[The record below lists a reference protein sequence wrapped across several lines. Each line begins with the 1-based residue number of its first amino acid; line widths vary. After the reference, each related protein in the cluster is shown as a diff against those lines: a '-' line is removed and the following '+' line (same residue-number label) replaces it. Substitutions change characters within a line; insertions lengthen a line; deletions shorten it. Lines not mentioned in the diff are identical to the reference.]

1 MWFLGRFRR
10 RAEPSRAHRLI
21 LAGTAPRGLHVRG
34 GIQLSRRAEL
44 VRLPPGL
51 MADDLLAN
59 ECPNLELLPPGVRAT
74 RISLQGCAR
83 LRAIGAGIC
92 CQELNLRRTAIDM
105 LPCDLQAWSSID
117 LQRCTRLRWLPK
129 GLQTRRLILRGC
141 TELDSLPERL
151 HVAFLDISD
160 CTQLTE
166 IPAGAAEG
174 LHRLVA
180 RNCSRLCRLPANLN
194 VTHLDV
200 SGCER
205 LSELPEGIGIKSA
218 LELAGT
224 AITSLPASLSSVWL
238 YWRGVPVDRR
248 IAFAPETITAQEILH
263 ERNVTTRRVLL
274 ERMGLTRFIAEAHGE
289 QLDAD
294 EDRGG
299 PRLLVRIPFDGED
312 DLVCVI
318 VRCPSTGQQYV
329 LRVPP
334 QMRTCRQAIAWTAR
348 VDVEQYHP
356 LVET

>member
-1 MWFLGRFRR
+1 MWFLDRLRR
-10 RAEPSRAHRLI
+10 RTEPLRAQRWI
-21 LAGTAPRGLHVRG
+21 LAGNAPRGLHVRG
-34 GIQLSRRAEL
+34 GLDLSKNSEL
-44 VRLPPGL
+44 VRLPAGL
-51 MADDLLAN
+51 AADRIVAD
-59 ECPNLELLPPGVRAT
+59 ECPNLKLLPPDIRAT
-74 RISLQGCAR
+74 QISLQGCTR
-83 LRAIGAGIC
+83 LRAIGAGIRC
-92 CQELNLRRTAIDM
+92 RELYLRRTAIDM
-105 LPCDLQAWSSID
+105 LPCDLQAWSVID
-117 LQRCTRLRWLPK
+117 LQRCTRLRSLPE
-129 GLQTRRLILRGC
+129 GLQTGRLILRGC
-141 TELDSLPERL
+141 TELESLPERL

-160 CTQLTE
+160 CPQLME

-174 LHRLVA
+174 MRRLVA

-205 LSELPEGIGIKSA
+205 LGELPEEVRISSA
-218 LELAGT
+218 LDLAGT

-238 YWRGVPVDRR
+238 YWRGVPIDRR
-248 IAFAPETITAQEILH
+248 TAFSPETITAQEILH
-263 ERNVTTRRVLL
+263 ERNLAMRRVLL
-274 ERMGLTRFIAEAHGE
+274 ERMGLRRFIAEAQGE

-299 PRLLVRIPFDGED
+299 PRLLVRIPLDGED

-334 QMRTCRQAIAWTAR
+334 QMRTCRQAIAWTAG
-348 VDVEQYHP
+348 VDVEQYQP